1 MILICP
7 KRVREDH
14 AVHIFRRQYVRNDVA
29 RFTCTGFEKIS
40 KQEGKTWIKG
50 GLFKMKYQFVPR
62 DPAAKK
68 DFDADLS
75 WCSLIT
81 DLGGKY
87 YPG

>member
-1 MILICP
+1 MSGMMLLSLP
-7 KRVREDH
+7 ALDVR
-14 AVHIFRRQYVRNDVA
+14 
-29 RFTCTGFEKIS
+29 RFQGRKERH
-40 KQEGKTWIKG
+40 
-50 GLFKMKYQFVPR
+50 GLYKMKYQFVPR

-75 WCSLIT
+75 LIT